1 MGVKQDGAEGVP
13 AMSGDSGAVRAA
25 VLNLQNIYG
34 DQAPA
39 EALTRALVSERT
51 QDRKMAEFWVEVFM
65 ASCR

>member
-1 MGVKQDGAEGVP
+1 MGAREDGPVGVP
-13 AMSGDSGAVRAA
+13 ATSGDSGSVRAA
-25 VLNLQNIYG
+25 VLNLQNIYS

-51 QDRKMAEFWVEVFM
+51 QDRKMAEFWVEVFL